1 MPNAP
6 LPFDLPEV
14 RGSYRL
20 GAQLSKTTWFQ
31 VGGVA
36 DVLFKPADVNDLAH
50 FLREK
55 PADIPVTVL
64 GVGSNVIIRDGGIRG
79 VVIKLGRG
87 FTDVSIEGDALH
99 AGAAALDVN
108 VARFAAEHGAAGL
121 EFLAGI
127 PGTIGGALAMNAG
140 AYGTEIK
147 DVLSHLEAVDVQGN
161 IRTLSLDECAYSYRH
176 YGGPQGLIFTKAI
189 MRVSEGDAEAIHA
202 RIQDITTARESTQ
215 PVRERTGGSTF
226 RNPEGAK
233 AWELIDAAGCRGY
246 QVGGAQMSPLHCNF
260 MINTGNA
267 TAADLEALGN
277 EVRDKVAT
285 HSGITLKWE
294 IKALGD
300 AG

>member
-1 MPNAP
+1 MAATD

-14 RGSYRL
+14 RGSYRPA
-20 GAQLSKTTWFQ
+20 AQLSKTTWFQ
-31 VGGVA
+31 VGGPA
-36 DVLFKPADVNDLAH
+36 DVLFKPADTNDLAH

-55 PADIPVTVL
+55 PANIPVTVL

-87 FTDVSIEGDALH
+87 FTDVSLEGEMLH

-108 VARFAAEHGAAGL
+108 VARFAADHGAAGL

-140 AYGTEIK
+140 AYGTEMK
-147 DVLSHLEAVDVQGN
+147 DVLSHLEAVDANGN
-161 IRTLSLDECAYSYRH
+161 KRMLSLGECAYSYRH
-176 YGGPQGLIFTKAI
+176 YGGPNGLIFTKAV
-189 MRVSEGDAEAIHA
+189 MHVQAGDANAIHA
-202 RIQDITTARESTQ
+202 RIEEITTARESTQ

-226 RNPEGAK
+226 RNPDGAK

-267 TAADLEALGN
+267 CAADLEQLGN

-294 IKALGD
+294 IKALGE
-300 AG
+300 AL